1 MAFYLP
7 PLGQTP
13 IQSPKNW
20 WRTFQRL
27 FWGVTRPCGWPR
39 DVVINKINS
48 MFLLQLFIIL
58 SKYSGWPRPTSC
70 RWTWGG
76 PPPWVSPWWSWN
88 QNKSCLD
95 WWTDRF
101 DVFFDRV
108 QPQPG
113 GHGVGLLHDYHPGGV
128 EIKTKVAQFDEL
140 IILTY
145 FLTTSDLHP
154 VDLGFWLQVLNWFR
168 C

>member
-1 MAFYLP
+1 MFWV
-7 PLGQTP
+7 T
-13 IQSPKNW
+13 SPDLHLVDMEWASSMVITLAGLEPKQKLLRLMNW
-20 WRTFQRL
+20 SF
-27 FWGVTRPCGWPR
+27 GC
-39 DVVINKINS
+39 
-48 MFLLQLFIIL
+48 IL
-58 SKYSGWPRPTSC
+58 WPRPTSTW
-70 RWTWGG
+70 WTWGG